1 METVVTIVEAMLDW
15 LIIGGGIHGTFLAH
29 ALLHHGYAHA
39 SRTRILDPNSRLLA
53 EWRRRADNCGMRYL
67 RSPAAHALVPDFTA
81 LLAWA
86 ARHGYDRDR
95 HTIPPYAR
103 PSLELFNA
111 HAEDVVSSERLS
123 SLHIAG
129 RAVEIARSK
138 QGWFVEIDDGSQI
151 ETKSVLLAP
160 GRVPG
165 LRRPSWAHRND
176 RAIVHVF
183 DTAFDRR
190 AAQRASRPI
199 VVGGG
204 VTAAHLALRLADHG
218 RPVRLIVRG
227 ELRVHQFDSEPCYIG
242 PACMRRFL
250 ATDDPGQ
257 RREILCE
264 ARYPGSV
271 TPELA
276 RRLEDARRVGLL
288 EVVLDEIVEA
298 ARADADTIGLSGRR
312 GRYRAD
318 LVVLATGFAPGPP
331 GGRLRAGLASGAA
344 TGAPLPVD
352 EEGFPIPSAS
362 LEWAP
367 GLYVTGALAEQE
379 LGPAAGNIVGAHNA
393 AKRIIGHLSGRP
405 RRVPGSW
412 RRYAPADA
420 SSSSGSS

>member
-1 METVVTIVEAMLDW
+1 MQTVVTIVEAMLDW

-29 ALLHHGYAHA
+29 ALLHHGYARA
-39 SRTRILDPNSRLLA
+39 SRTRILDPNRRLLA

-86 ARHGYDRDR
+86 SRHGYDRNR

-111 HAEDVVSSERLS
+111 HAEGIVSSERLS
-123 SLHIAG
+123 ELHIAG
-129 RAVEIARSK
+129 RAMEITREHAR
-138 QGWFVEIDDGSQI
+138 WFVDLDDGSRM
-151 ETKSVLLAP
+151 EAKGVLLAP
-160 GRVPG
+160 GRAPG
-165 LRRPSWAHRND
+165 LRRPSWAHRDD

-183 DTAFDRR
+183 DTAFDRS
-190 AAQRASRPI
+190 AAERASRPI

-204 VTAAHLALRLADHG
+204 VTGAHLALHLADHR
-218 RPVRLIVRG
+218 RPVRLIVRE

-257 RREILCE
+257 RREILRE
-264 ARYPGSV
+264 SRYPGSV
-271 TPELA
+271 PPELA
-276 RRLEDARRVGLL
+276 QRLEDARHAGLL
-288 EVVLDEIVEA
+288 EVVVDEIVEA
-298 ARADADTIGLSGRR
+298 GRADSETIVLSGRR
-312 GRYRAD
+312 GRWYGD

-331 GGRLRAGLASGAA
+331 GGRLRAGLACGAA

-352 EEGFPIPSAS
+352 EAGFPIPSAS

-393 AKRIIGHLSGRP
+393 AKRVIGHLSGRP